1 MGFGM
6 RVASQAGFTLV
17 ELLVVMVIVVIL
29 MAIGAP
35 SYRYVTTANRVSTEA
50 NTLLGDLQY
59 ARSEA
64 VREGQPVTVCISKTG
79 TSCDAASTSWQ
90 EGWIVF
96 SDLNGNQTVDTG
108 TPSDTVL
115 RVRNAFSSTDTYS
128 SSNSDYGVTFTRD
141 GFAQNLGS
149 AGLTVTLHDSSS
161 SQNYT
166 RCLDISTA
174 GMMSVQTHSSDSTCQ

>member
-1 MGFGM
+1 MGCGM
-6 RVASQAGFTLV
+6 PAASQAGFTLV

-35 SYRYVTTANRVSTEA
+35 SYRYVTTANRVATEA

-96 SDLNGNQTVDTG
+96 SDSNGNQTVDTG
-108 TPSDTVL
+108 DAVL

-141 GFAQNLGS
+141 GFVQNLGA

-174 GMMSVQTHSSDSTCQ
+174 GMMSVQTHSTDSTCQ